1 MHQIPRVILMAGTTD
16 DTATFTIALTEDGEP
31 PEPSAFPW
39 MLLAALAGG
48 LYYLSRRG

>member
-1 MHQIPRVILMAGTTD
+1 MADIIDYTK
-16 DTATFTIALTEDGEP
+16 TFTIALTET

-39 MLLAALAGG
+39 LLLAALAGG

>member
-1 MHQIPRVILMAGTTD
+1 MADLTD
-16 DTATFTIALTEDGEP
+16 DTANFTIALTGGE
-31 PEPSAFPW
+31 EPSAFPW

>member
-1 MHQIPRVILMAGTTD
+1 MAEMTD
-16 DTATFTIALTEDGEP
+16 DTKTFAIGLIEDGEL

-48 LYYLSRRG
+48 LYYILKK